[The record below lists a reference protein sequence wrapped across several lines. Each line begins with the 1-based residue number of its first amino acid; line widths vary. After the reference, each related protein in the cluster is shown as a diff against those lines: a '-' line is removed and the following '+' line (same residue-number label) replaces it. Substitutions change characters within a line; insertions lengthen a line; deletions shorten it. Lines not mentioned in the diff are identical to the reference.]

1 MPGLL
6 RNLKGEN
13 KMNKPMIGIN
23 GLVGTKPDKLEESI
37 KKIIEFG
44 FDGMEFCLSSVPLI
58 AEGEILEKYAAYVQD
73 IFSRY
78 PLKYTAHIGTGLDL
92 RNLQDYSLH
101 KKVLMSS
108 IELCARLGMDR
119 LTLHFE
125 NESLI
130 QKEEQAFYDA
140 HIEAIE
146 FAASKGVLLLME
158 NIEVEDYRKVIAMVG
173 CINHENFKMT
183 LDVGHLNLSVNYFG
197 GDFKDAV
204 RECAPYVKHV
214 HMNDNTGRFE
224 KMRLGNFA
232 LYKTL
237 PMGMRTAF
245 GAGDIHLPPLWG
257 KIPMKWV
264 VETLHNEGFDGIFI
278 CEYENDLYV
287 PFGRQIQE
295 DMRSMVNEIYNS

>member
-1 MPGLL
+1 
-6 RNLKGEN
+6 
-13 KMNKPMIGIN
+13 MNKPLIGIN
-23 GLVGTKPDKLEESI
+23 GLNKTKPEDLEESI

-44 FDGMEFCLSSVPLI
+44 FDCMEFNLSSVPLL
-58 AEGEILEKYAAYVQD
+58 AEGEILEKYAEYVKD

-92 RNLQDYSLH
+92 RNLKDYDLH

-108 IELCARLGMDR
+108 IELCGRLGMDR

-125 NESLI
+125 NESPI
-130 QKEEQAFYDA
+130 QQEEQAFYDA
-140 HIEAIE
+140 HLEAVD

-158 NIEVEDYRKVIAMVG
+158 NIEVEDYRKVVNMVRS
-173 CINHENFKMT
+173 INHENFKMT
-183 LDVGHLNLSVNYFG
+183 LDVGHLYLSTRYFG

-204 RECAPYVKHV
+204 RECAPFVRHT

-224 KMRLGNFA
+224 KMRLENFA

-237 PMGMRTAF
+237 GMGMRTAF

-264 VETLHNEGFDGIFI
+264 VETLHEAGFDGVFI
-278 CEYENDLYV
+278 CEYENDLYM
-287 PFGRQIQE
+287 PFNRQIQE
-295 DMRSMVNEIYNS
+295 DMRKMVNEIYAK

>member
-1 MPGLL
+1 MQ
-6 RNLKGEN
+6 
-13 KMNKPMIGIN
+13 KPMIGMN

-44 FDGMEFCLSSVPLI
+44 FDCMEFNLSSVPLM
-58 AEGEILEKYAAYVQD
+58 AEGEILDKYVDYVKD

-78 PLKYTAHIGTGLDL
+78 PIKYTAHIGAGLDL
-92 RNLQDYSLH
+92 RNLPDYALH

-108 IELCARLGMDR
+108 IELCARLGLDR

-125 NESLI
+125 NESPI
-130 QKEEQAFYDA
+130 QREEQAFYDA
-140 HIEAIE
+140 HLEAID
-146 FAASKGVLLLME
+146 FAATKGVLLLME
-158 NIEVEDYRKVIAMVG
+158 NIEVEDYRKVINMVRS
-173 CINHENFKMT
+173 INHENFKMT
-183 LDVGHLNLSVNYFG
+183 LDVGHLYLSVNYFG

-204 RECAPYVKHV
+204 RDCAPYVKHV

-224 KMRLGNFA
+224 KMRLQNFA

-257 KIPMKWV
+257 NIPMKWV
-264 VETLHNEGFDGIFI
+264 IETLHDAGFDGIFL
-278 CEYENDLYV
+278 CEYENNLYM
-287 PFGRQIQE
+287 PFNKQIQE
-295 DMRSMVNEIYNS
+295 EMRRMVDEVYR

>member
-1 MPGLL
+1 
-6 RNLKGEN
+6 
-13 KMNKPMIGIN
+13 MNKPLIGIN
-23 GLVGTKPDKLEESI
+23 GLNKTKPEDLEESI

-44 FDGMEFCLSSVPLI
+44 FDCMEFNLSSVPLL
-58 AEGEILEKYAAYVQD
+58 AEGEILEKYADYVKD

-92 RNLQDYSLH
+92 RNLKDFDLH

-108 IELCARLGMDR
+108 IELCGRLGMDR

-125 NESLI
+125 NESPI
-130 QKEEQAFYDA
+130 QQEEQAFYDA
-140 HIEAIE
+140 HLEAVD

-158 NIEVEDYRKVIAMVG
+158 NIEVEDYRKAVNMVRR
-173 CINHENFKMT
+173 INHENFKMT
-183 LDVGHLNLSVNYFG
+183 LDVGHLYLSTRYFG

-204 RECAPYVKHV
+204 RECAPFVKHI

-224 KMRLGNFA
+224 KMRLENFA

-237 PMGMRTAF
+237 GMGMRTAF

-257 KIPMKWV
+257 KIPMKWI
-264 VETLHNEGFDGIFI
+264 VETLHDAGFDGVFI
-278 CEYENDLYV
+278 CEYENDLYM
-287 PFGRQIQE
+287 PFNRQIQE
-295 DMRSMVNEIYNS
+295 DMRSMVNGIYGE